1 MRLTKDQKK
10 EFLGLVVW
18 GIIGLIVMSAMM
30 SLAGCTS
37 VKYVPVETV
46 RTEIQYKDRL
56 QRDSVYVKDSVFL
69 LIKGDTVFR
78 DRWHTVYKDKV
89 IRDTF
94 YVYKTDSIQVPYP
107 VEKKLTGW
115 QTFKQKTGGFAMAA
129 IVVVLLIVFIKMVYK
144 LKKGRGV

>member
-1 MRLTKDQKK
+1 MGVTMRLTKKQKH

-18 GIIGLIVMSAMM
+18 GIIGLVAMSVMM
-30 SLAGCTS
+30 SLAGCAS

-56 QRDSVYVKDSVFL
+56 QRDSVHVKDSVFL

-89 IRDTF
+89 VRDTA
-94 YVYKTDSIQVPYP
+94 YVCKNDSIRVPYP
-107 VEKKLTGW
+107 VEKVLSKWQKIKIELGGW
-115 QTFKQKTGGFAMAA
+115 AFGGLL
-129 IVVVLLIVFIKMVYK
+129 VGLLIVIWLVYK
-144 LKKGRGV
+144 SKKR

>member
-30 SLAGCTS
+30 SLAGCSS

-56 QRDSVYVKDSVFL
+56 QRDSIHVKDSVFMF
-69 LIKGDTVFR
+69 IKGDTVFR
-78 DRWHTVYKDKV
+78 DRWHMVYKDKV
-89 IRDTF
+89 VRDTS

-107 VEKKLTGW
+107 VEKRLTRWQAIKIELGGW
-115 QTFKQKTGGFAMAA
+115 AFGGMLIGLV
-129 IVVVLLIVFIKMVYK
+129 IVGWLVYRWR
-144 LKKGRGV
+144 KK

>member
-1 MRLTKDQKK
+1 MRLTKKQKH

-18 GIIGLIVMSAMM
+18 GIIGLVAMSVMM
-30 SLAGCTS
+30 SLAGCAS

-56 QRDSVYVKDSVFL
+56 QRDSVHVKDSVFL

-89 IRDTF
+89 VRDTA
-94 YVYKTDSIQVPYP
+94 YVCKNDSIRVPYP
-107 VEKKLTGW
+107 VEKVLSKWQKIKIELGGW
-115 QTFKQKTGGFAMAA
+115 AFGGLL
-129 IVVVLLIVFIKMVYK
+129 VGLLIVIWLVYK
-144 LKKGRGV
+144 SKKR